1 MNWSTVPIW
10 HSSES
15 DSEFISVVNY
25 TDNGVSFYSAQP
37 PAIVKGILVALV
49 YFISKR
55 WMAHISLQQ
64 VPWFHINFLHAHRNF
79 TFMLCLFP
87 WFCWINTLWKQDV
100 LVWHNTRSGVTFD
113 DNQYCHLYS
122 KRLWAWD
129 ITLIIKVQHALSQ

>member
-1 MNWSTVPIW
+1 MNWSAVPIW

-25 TDNGVSFYSAQP
+25 RQWCFLSIPQNHPLLSRVYWLHNSIFHLKKMDGP
-37 PAIVKGILVALV
+37 
-49 YFISKR
+49 YFIATSPLV
-55 WMAHISLQQ
+55 SYQ
-64 VPWFHINFLHAHRNF
+64 FLHAHRNF

-122 KRLWAWD
+122 KRLWAWY
-129 ITLIIKVQHALSQ
+129 ITLTIKVQHA